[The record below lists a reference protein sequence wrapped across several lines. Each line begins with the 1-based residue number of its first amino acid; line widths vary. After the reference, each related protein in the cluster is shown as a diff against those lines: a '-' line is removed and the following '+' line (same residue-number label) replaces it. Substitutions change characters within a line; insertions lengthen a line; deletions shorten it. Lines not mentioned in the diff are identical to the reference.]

1 MLDEIVHPLDLDSP
15 AYAAGANPGIGR
27 SYFDEYGYL
36 ILWSRDIKGGE
47 APILRLESKS
57 THKDRFAYLKLL
69 SGYRVALLK
78 MSKEEWR
85 DYRSH
90 FLLLNELPK
99 HRGAIEDLPLYQR
112 DLSFKK
118 WLDLNPNEE
127 LDHSFSKSS
136 GPAIAQWSSDFPFT
150 LEDYVL
156 GRCGY
161 LHPRLIYGDGSHFAH
176 RIREWFQD
184 RDDTLISDLEKLPS
198 INEENKKLLRAFLH
212 LRNAF
217 DVDPNPID
225 QRNKTFANDNLDKA
239 IEQLNLIANG
249 NGYYRKRLVGNP
261 YLHGESNTTLQ
272 QSFREKFNT
281 SSHPLGYWM
290 AAHVHNE
297 VLGSPKS
304 NLAAIEK
311 LSANTATL
319 FFGKNP
325 ITQGDDGAV
334 LWFSIELHRLSEGE
348 IGILVPDLFCFG
360 LTDFSQLLKP
370 IEQCWEASGLAG
382 EFRGVWRLTAKY
394 PGEKVPFKNYDH
406 HAYISKLEGSSLQAA
421 VLVAMWAA
429 SGRIPLAK
437 RNGDS
442 KEPLFHSVDGKS
454 LRLIPNMAVSA
465 AILSNH
471 TAKDTSIPLTSIAE
485 RSIVPKVQALVS
497 YSPSRKPEESYF
509 DTAIVVG
516 KDAEEIRKWF
526 TATCEDDPKYRRIH
540 ISEKCE
546 TIGDVLDLMLEVN
559 VIKKLRAD
567 LLRRKW
573 EGEWGFDRDENG
585 RFRLRDGSGL
595 ITVSDTDSRNIQL
608 KNHRDITIEG
618 VDPHSLSEK
627 QREELISRVK
637 TLGIGTGE
645 VEYLKRNRK
654 ASE

>member
-1 MLDEIVHPLDLDSP
+1 MPDEIVHPLDLDNP

-36 ILWSRDIKGGE
+36 ILWVKDISHGK

-57 THKDRFAYLKLL
+57 THKDRFAFLKLVE
-69 SGYRVALLK
+69 GDGVALLK

-85 DYRSH
+85 DH
-90 FLLLNELPK
+90 KPQVLFLNELQN
-99 HRGAIEDLPLYQR
+99 HLAAIKALSIYQR
-112 DLSFKK
+112 DSSFQQ
-118 WLDLNPNEE
+118 WLDPDKEFNQSILKRPG
-127 LDHSFSKSS
+127 LTTVLW
-136 GPAIAQWSSDFPFT
+136 PSDFPFT
-150 LEDYVL
+150 LDDYVS
-156 GRCGY
+156 GRCED
-161 LHPRLIYGDGSHFAH
+161 LHPRLIYGDRSHFAH

-184 RDDTLISDLEKLPS
+184 RGDSLISDLEKLPS

-225 QRNKTFANDNLDKA
+225 QGNKTVAYENLAKA
-239 IEQLNLIANG
+239 IEQLNLIVNG
-249 NGYYRKRLVGNP
+249 NGSYRNGMDVKP

-272 QSFREKFNT
+272 QSFRENFKT
-281 SSHPLGYWM
+281 SGHSRGYWM
-290 AAHVHNE
+290 AAYIHNE
-297 VLGSPKS
+297 ILAMPKTA
-304 NLAAIEK
+304 LAATEK
-311 LSANTATL
+311 LSAITATL
-319 FFGKNP
+319 YFGKNP
-325 ITQGDDGAV
+325 ITRGDDGAV
-334 LWFSIELHRLSEGE
+334 LWFSIELHRLREGE

-370 IEQCWEASGLAG
+370 IEQCWEASGLAS

-421 VLVAMWAA
+421 VLAAMWAA

-437 RNGDS
+437 RNSDS

-454 LRLIPNMAVSA
+454 LRLMPNVAVSA
-465 AILSNH
+465 AIFSNH
-471 TAKDTSIPLTSIAE
+471 TAKDTSIPLMSIAE

-516 KDAEEIRKWF
+516 KDAEELRKWF

-585 RFRLRDGSGL
+585 RFRRRDGSGL

-618 VDPHSLSEK
+618 VDPHDLSEK